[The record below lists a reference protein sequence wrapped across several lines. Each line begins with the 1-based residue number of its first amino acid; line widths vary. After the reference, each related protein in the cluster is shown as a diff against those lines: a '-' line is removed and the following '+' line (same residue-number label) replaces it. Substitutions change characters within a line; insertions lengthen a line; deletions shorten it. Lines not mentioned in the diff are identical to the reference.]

1 MLVLE
6 VSANPNCEPMDL
18 RVFED
23 LDAPRLVTHVRLER
37 AAGHPAW
44 YEVVGWTAAGAPGQ
58 ARMQKVSDSGD
69 GTAFLVHGG
78 EAGLRLRPEGSV
90 RPWRLGE
97 PAQWGEPLLLI
108 GEAADVRVADTTV
121 SAHG

>member
-44 YEVVGWTAAGAPGQ
+44 YEVVGWTAAGF
-58 ARMQKVSDSGD
+58 AR
-69 GTAFLVHGG
+69 
-78 EAGLRLRPEGSV
+78 LRLRKSSDAAAGCATACTSPTADAEDSGTLSSKCCSRHRVPSSTAQCSGSAS
-90 RPWRLGE
+90 R
-97 PAQWGEPLLLI
+97 
-108 GEAADVRVADTTV
+108 
-121 SAHG
+121 